1 MTMASLQSAGTPEV
15 SVLAQ
20 HVSDHL
26 SVFVVAESSDTGK
39 PANGGLRLL
48 NYSSDEACI
57 ADGHRL
63 ASLMTHKHDLYGTGF
78 AGGKIVARAAE
89 PASVKDELIS
99 VTAELLQSLNGA
111 MITGCDLNTSLED
124 MERLMS
130 LTPHVLAAVGSPV
143 DASAA
148 TAFGTVGAVEAV
160 LAQSLTEATPGRAL
174 VHGCGAVGGTVAKTL
189 IQHGWDVF
197 TVDMDPERAGLP
209 GATPLPPSS
218 PWWDQELDL
227 LLPCSISGLIDPE
240 MASSLQVK
248 AIVPAANAP
257 FQKPETAEDLRRRS
271 IRVLPDP
278 LVNAGAVIAD
288 SIERFS
294 PEAWDKATPQ
304 QVYDFVRHE
313 VRQRATDFLKQRGD
327 GLTVSDALVE
337 VAAHSGKDPIGLS
350 FGIAA

>member
-1 MTMASLQSAGTPEV
+1 
-15 SVLAQ
+15 
-20 HVSDHL
+20 
-26 SVFVVAESSDTGK
+26 
-39 PANGGLRLL
+39 
-48 NYSSDEACI
+48 
-57 ADGHRL
+57 
-63 ASLMTHKHDLYGTGF
+63 
-78 AGGKIVARAAE
+78 
-89 PASVKDELIS
+89 
-99 VTAELLQSLNGA
+99 LNGA

-160 LAQSLTEATPGRAL
+160 LAESLTEAKPGKAL

-197 TVDMDPERAGLP
+197 TVDMDPKRAGLP
-209 GATPLPPSS
+209 GATPLSPSS
-218 PWWDQELDL
+218 AWWEQELDL

-240 MASSLQVK
+240 MASAMQVK

-257 FQKPETAEDLRRRS
+257 FQQPEIADDLRRRS

-294 PEAWDKATPQ
+294 PDAWGQATPQ

-337 VAAHSGKDPIGLS
+337 VAAHTGKDPIGLS